1 MATVSAAK
9 KSIDV
14 TLICPDADPR
24 TFTLPEGATLGDLF
38 RTAGAASLSPSLLI
52 DGRPIEDVTILD
64 SGMTITI
71 EARDGAR
78 RPNGSWQSTV
88 GMFSHPEFLREV
100 IAEGRAIR
108 EQDREAARNEAQQ
121 DDR

>member
-9 KSIDV
+9 RSIDV
-14 TLICPDADPR
+14 TLIRPDADPR
-24 TFTLPEGATLGDLF
+24 TFTLPEGATLADLL
-38 RTAGAASLSPSLLI
+38 RAAGAASRGPSLLI

-71 EARDGAR
+71 EAEDGAR
-78 RPNGSWQSTV
+78 RSNGSWQSTV

-108 EQDREAARNEAQQ
+108 EQDREAARSEAQQ

>member
-1 MATVSAAK
+1 MATVSAENR
-9 KSIDV
+9 SIDV
-14 TLICPDADPR
+14 TLIRPDADP
-24 TFTLPEGATLGDLF
+24 TIFTLPEGATLVDLL
-38 RTAGAASLSPSLLI
+38 RAAGAASCSPSLLI

-71 EARDGAR
+71 EPEDGSR
-78 RPNGSWQSTV
+78 RSDGSWRSTV
-88 GMFSHPEFLREV
+88 GMFSHPEFLRDV

-108 EQDREAARNEAQQ
+108 EQDREAARNAAQQ